1 MNATSRLKICVVA
14 AVVEVQMRV
23 DNQSNV
29 FWLYSVFLKLRPER
43 LIWLSLC
50 GVEFFVYLWK
60 FSDACSYENLLL
72 TRYD

>member
-23 DNQSNV
+23 DNQNNV
-29 FWLYSVFLKLRPER
+29 FWLYSMFLKLRPER

-50 GVEFFVYLWK
+50 GVEFFVYL
-60 FSDACSYENLLL
+60 
-72 TRYD
+72 